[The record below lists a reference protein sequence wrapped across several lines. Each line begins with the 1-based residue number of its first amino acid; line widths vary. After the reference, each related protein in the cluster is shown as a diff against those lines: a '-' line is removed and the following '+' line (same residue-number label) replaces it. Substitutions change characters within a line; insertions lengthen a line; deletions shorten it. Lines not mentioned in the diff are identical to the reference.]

1 MGHAG
6 SRATLAARR
15 TDASDNLVGLLKRS
29 RSLVDVSRGG
39 AARQSNNR
47 AKGQM
52 MSIDPPKLGE
62 GRDRRPAHVFTENF
76 LDEIAHLELP
86 QATGGSV
93 LLADLWRDQHAVL
106 VWLRHYACTF
116 CRSYVTQ
123 ISRHLDQLREAGA
136 AVCGIGMGNRAM
148 AAEFRTRWKL
158 DFPVL
163 VDGDRVTYQALELRR
178 GRFVDVY
185 GARVLVRGAANA
197 VRGFPQGPARQDA
210 YQLGGVVVVQ
220 RGGDIRYVHRSKVS
234 GDDLPI
240 QFVLNALA

>member
-1 MGHAG
+1 
-6 SRATLAARR
+6 
-15 TDASDNLVGLLKRS
+15 
-29 RSLVDVSRGG
+29 
-39 AARQSNNR
+39 
-47 AKGQM
+47 
-52 MSIDPPKLGE
+52 MSKPQRIAQ
-62 GRDRRPAHVFTENF
+62 DRVQAPAHVFTENL

-93 LLADLWRDQHAVL
+93 LLADVWKDQHAVL

-123 ISRHLDQLREAGA
+123 INRHLDEIRETGA
-136 AVCGIGMGNRAM
+136 VVYAIGMGNRAM
-148 AAEFRTRWKL
+148 AAEFRARWKL

-163 VDGDRVTYQALELRR
+163 VDSDRVTYQALELRR

-185 GARVLVRGAANA
+185 GARVLARGAANA

-240 QFVLNALA
+240 RFVLNALA